1 MLQDRD
7 LSCSAASGNLE
18 ERGHQCSDPG
28 LAVGRAVGTGFKRG
42 HGSSLCLLPRLQLC
56 PFFLNQIMFLLSPSC
71 LWRPRTW
78 KTMTTSGLFS
88 LAPKW

>member
-18 ERGHQCSDPG
+18 ERGHRCSDPG
-28 LAVGRAVGTGFKRG
+28 LAVGRAVGTGLKRG

-56 PFFLNQIMFLLSPSC
+56 PLFLNQTLLLLPPAGR
-71 LWRPRTW
+71 WRPRTR
-78 KTMTTSGLFS
+78 KPVTTSGLFS

>member
-18 ERGHQCSDPG
+18 ERGHQGSDPG
-28 LAVGRAVGTGFKRG
+28 LAVSRAVGTGLKRG
-42 HGSSLCLLPRLQLC
+42 HGSSLCLLPHLQLC
-56 PFFLNQIMFLLSPSC
+56 PFFLNQMMLLLPPSC
-71 LWRPRTW
+71 FWSPRTW
-78 KTMTTSGLFS
+78 KPVTTSGLFS